1 MFIFKKCYTMKMKSL
16 VKYCLI
22 TSLAVITLAGCSR
35 TVKRIDPSSQ
45 TDLSGRW
52 NDTDSRLTATAMIE
66 QMFGNRWAVAFEQ
79 QHQKRPVIIVGLVNN
94 KSHEHINTETFIND
108 LERAIV
114 NNGSIRLVQ
123 AGDKREELRRERAG
137 QQEFASR
144 ETAKRW
150 GQELGADFMLQG
162 TINSIVD
169 GYKKNQAVYY
179 QIDLMLS
186 NIETNEIVWFGNKE
200 IKKMIRN

>member
-1 MFIFKKCYTMKMKSL
+1 MNMKSFAN
-16 VKYCLI
+16 YCLI
-22 TSLAVITLAGCSR
+22 AFLAIVTLGGCSR
-35 TVKRIDPSSQ
+35 TVKRVDPSTQ

-66 QMFGNRWAVAFEQ
+66 QMFGNSWAIAFEQ
-79 QHQKRPVIIVGLVNN
+79 KHQKKPVLIVGLVNN
-94 KSHEHINTETFIND
+94 KSHEHISTETFIRD

-123 AGDKREELRRERAG
+123 AGERREELRRERAG
-137 QQEFASR
+137 QQDFATA
-144 ETAKRW
+144 ETTKKW

-162 TINSIVD
+162 SVNSIVD
-169 GYKKNQAVYY
+169 SYKKNQAVYY
-179 QIDLMLS
+179 QIDLVLS
-186 NIETNEIVWFGNKE
+186 NIETNEIVWMGNKE

>member
-1 MFIFKKCYTMKMKSL
+1 MKSF

-22 TSLAVITLAGCSR
+22 AFLAVITLAGCSR
-35 TVKRIDPSSQ
+35 TVKRVDPSSQ

-79 QHQKRPVIIVGLVNN
+79 QHQKKPVIIVGLVNN

-108 LERAIV
+108 LEKAIV

-123 AGDKREELRRERAG
+123 AGDKREELRRERAA

-186 NIETNEIVWFGNKE
+186 NIETNEIVWFGNEKIKE
-200 IKKMIRN
+200 MIRN

>member
-1 MFIFKKCYTMKMKSL
+1 MNMKSF

-22 TSLAVITLAGCSR
+22 AFLGVVTLAGCSR
-35 TVKRIDPSSQ
+35 TVKRIDPGTQ

-52 NDTDSRLTATAMIE
+52 NDTDSRLTANAMIE
-66 QMFGNRWAVAFEQ
+66 QMFGNAWAVAFEQ
-79 QHQKRPVIIVGLVNN
+79 RHKKKPVIVVGLVNN
-94 KSHEHINTETFIND
+94 KSHEHINTETFIKN
-108 LERAIV
+108 LETAIV

-123 AGDKREELRRERAG
+123 AGEKREELRRERAG
-137 QQEFASR
+137 QQEFASP

-162 TINSIVD
+162 TVNSIVD
-169 GYKKNQAVYY
+169 SYKKNQTVYY

-186 NIETNEIVWFGNKE
+186 NIETTEVVWMGNKE
-200 IKKMIRN
+200 IKKAIRN